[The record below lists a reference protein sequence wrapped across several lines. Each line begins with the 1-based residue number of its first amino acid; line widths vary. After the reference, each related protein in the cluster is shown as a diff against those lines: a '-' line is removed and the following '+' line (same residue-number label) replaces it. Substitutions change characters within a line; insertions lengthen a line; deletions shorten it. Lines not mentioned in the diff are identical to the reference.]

1 MPSNVA
7 RALSA
12 TPITRARS
20 NESSY
25 WNVTLTPITA
35 PPVACP
41 RRDATDRCDL
51 SPSGGHGQARPG
63 GQRAIEI
70 RDSGPFQ
77 IRRHTAVS
85 KLRIRDA
92 YRYDERS
99 DLDSR
104 SFGWPEGGA
113 SMAWP
118 SSPSSAARVISP
130 RD

>member
-51 SPSGGHGQARPG
+51 SLVR
-63 GQRAIEI
+63 
-70 RDSGPFQ
+70 
-77 IRRHTAVS
+77 
-85 KLRIRDA
+85 
-92 YRYDERS
+92 
-99 DLDSR
+99 
-104 SFGWPEGGA
+104 WPR
-113 SMAWP
+113 
-118 SSPSSAARVISP
+118 SSATGATASDRDTQGPIGTFIITAQVSTSVLSVAEAWDEVALLAR
-130 RD
+130 R